1 MITYENGCEIAND
14 IIHNGVCVSKGEDTA
29 RFVLVGVGSAVIKS
43 AGCIVDI
50 MLEKE
55 DKSYTIDH
63 SQKTCDSCSAEDKF
77 TLTEEDLNNAL
88 IMKLLSDEGIS
99 RNVINNFMTNALECK
114 DKNISYHIARL
125 SYISELKHFIKEESF
140 SK

>member
-1 MITYENGCEIAND
+1 MITYEKGCEVAND

-29 RFVLVGVGSAVIKS
+29 RFVLAGVGCAVMKS

-50 MLEKE
+50 MLEEE
-55 DKSYTIDH
+55 DKTYTIDH
-63 SQKTCDSCSAEDKF
+63 SQKTCDFCSTEDEF

-88 IMKLLSDEGIS
+88 IMKLLSDEEIS
-99 RNVINNFMTNALECK
+99 RKTINNFMKNALEYN

-125 SYISELKHFIKEESF
+125 SYIYELKHFISEES
-140 SK
+140 SNK